1 MEHPIANYWK
11 LRLADLK
18 EALENNNFEVFMAD
32 DAVDAGHLVLEKIL
46 PRTGARTV
54 SWGGSMTF
62 ITTGLY
68 DALKDIPNLKVLDT
82 FNKNLAPE
90 DALELRR
97 QSLLADLFI
106 TGTNAVTETGELVN
120 LDMYG
125 NRVAGI
131 TFGPKHVVIL
141 VGRNKIVPDL
151 EAAMT
156 RIKEYVAPANAM
168 RLDKKVPCVKTS
180 YCEEC
185 KTPDRICNTWTITQK
200 SFPKG
205 RIKVVLINEGLG
217 L

>member
-46 PRTGARTV
+46 PKTGARTV